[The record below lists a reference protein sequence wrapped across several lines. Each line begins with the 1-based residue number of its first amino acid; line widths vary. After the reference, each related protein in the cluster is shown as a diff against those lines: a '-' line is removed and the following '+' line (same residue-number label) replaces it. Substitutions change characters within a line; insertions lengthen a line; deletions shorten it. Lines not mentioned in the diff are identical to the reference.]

1 MKWVITGILAV
12 SGAAALA
19 GGTMILANDDSEVS
33 AAAIQSKEGGDMPTA
48 EAIAK
53 ERAYMTFSNDGGGSP
68 ANMEPAKEGSETSAA
83 EAIAKERAF
92 MTFSNDGNKPDGGF
106 YTTPGGCNAPRRP
119 EIEHYD
125 IAGAASLRFLESA
138 YIHQVAASIEAAD
151 GKCTCELRFPSWD
164 TAFKD
169 MEERFMSLPDDDS
182 SEWVRNYAISDHFRL
197 KREVD
202 KICKAQGIY

>member
-12 SGAAALA
+12 SGAAAMA
-19 GGTMILANDDSEVS
+19 GG
-33 AAAIQSKEGGDMPTA
+33 
-48 EAIAK
+48 
-53 ERAYMTFSNDGGGSP
+53 YMTISNDNGEAPAAMTMPSEAMEEAGYLTFSFSTGGSP
-68 ANMEPAKEGSETSAA
+68 VALDPSKAQSDMPVDMAQANDPAGQPGY
-83 EAIAKERAF
+83 

-106 YTTPGGCNAPRRP
+106 YTTHGGCNAPRRP

-164 TAFKD
+164 GA
-169 MEERFMSLPDDDS
+169 MNELNNRFAKLPDDES
-182 SEWVRNYAISDHFRL
+182 SAWVRDYAGTERSRL
-197 KREVD
+197 TREVG
-202 KICKAQGIY
+202 KLCKAQGVY

>member
-1 MKWVITGILAV
+1 MQWVITGILAV
-12 SGAAALA
+12 SGAAVFAN
-19 GGTMILANDDSEVS
+19 GTMGPTSNDSEAP
-33 AAAIQSKEGGDMPTA
+33 AAAIQSEEGG
-48 EAIAK
+48 
-53 ERAYMTFSNDGGGSP
+53 
-68 ANMEPAKEGSETSAA
+68 ETSAA

-92 MTFSNDGNKPDGGF
+92 MTFSNDGNKPDSGF
-106 YTTPGGCNAPRRP
+106 YTTPGGCDAPRPPKVEDHSLR
-119 EIEHYD
+119 
-125 IAGAASLRFLESA
+125 GASSLRFMESS
-138 YIHQVAASIEAAD
+138 YIRQVAASLEAAD

-164 TAFKD
+164 AAFKD

>member
-19 GGTMILANDDSEVS
+19 GG
-33 AAAIQSKEGGDMPTA
+33 
-48 EAIAK
+48 
-53 ERAYMTFSNDGGGSP
+53 YMTISNDNGEAPAAMSMPSEAMEEAGYLTFSFSTGGSP
-68 ANMEPAKEGSETSAA
+68 VTLDPSKAQSDMPVDMAQANDPAGQPGY
-83 EAIAKERAF
+83 

-106 YTTPGGCNAPRRP
+106 YTTHGGCNAPRRP

-138 YIHQVAASIEAAD
+138 YIHQVAASIEAVD

-164 TAFKD
+164 GA
-169 MEERFMSLPDDDS
+169 MNELNNRFAKLPDDES
-182 SEWVRNYAISDHFRL
+182 SAWVRDYAGTERSRL
-197 KREVD
+197 TREVG
-202 KICKAQGIY
+202 KLCKAQGVY

>member
-12 SGAAALA
+12 SAAAALA
-19 GGTMILANDDSEVS
+19 GGTMILANDDSEAS
-33 AAAIQSKEGGDMPTA
+33 AAAIQSKEGGDMPT
-48 EAIAK
+48 
-53 ERAYMTFSNDGGGSP
+53 S
-68 ANMEPAKEGSETSAA
+68 

-92 MTFSNDGNKPDGGF
+92 MTFSNDGNKPDRGF
-106 YTTPGGCNAPRRP
+106 YTTSGGCNAPRPPKVEDHSLR
-119 EIEHYD
+119 
-125 IAGAASLRFLESA
+125 GASSLRFMESS
-138 YIHQVAASIEAAD
+138 YIHQVAANLEAAD

-164 TAFKD
+164 AAFKD

>member
-12 SGAAALA
+12 SAAAALA
-19 GGTMILANDDSEVS
+19 GGTMILSNDDSEAS
-33 AAAIQSKEGGDMPTA
+33 AVAIQSKEGGDMPT
-48 EAIAK
+48 
-53 ERAYMTFSNDGGGSP
+53 
-68 ANMEPAKEGSETSAA
+68 A

-106 YTTPGGCNAPRRP
+106 YTTSGGCNAPRPPKVEDHSLR
-119 EIEHYD
+119 
-125 IAGAASLRFLESA
+125 GASSLRFMESS
-138 YIHQVAASIEAAD
+138 YIHQVAANLEAAD

>member
-19 GGTMILANDDSEVS
+19 GGTMILANGDSEAS
-33 AAAIQSKEGGDMPTA
+33 AVAIQSKEGGDTPTV
-48 EAIAK
+48 
-53 ERAYMTFSNDGGGSP
+53 
-68 ANMEPAKEGSETSAA
+68 

-106 YTTPGGCNAPRRP
+106 YTTPGGCDAPRPPKVEDHR
-119 EIEHYD
+119 IRGV
-125 IAGAASLRFLESA
+125 GALRFMESS
-138 YIHQVAASIEAAD
+138 YLHQVAASLEAAD

-164 TAFKD
+164 AAFKD
-169 MEERFMSLPDDDS
+169 MEERFMSLPDDES
-182 SEWVRNYAISDHFRL
+182 SDWVWDYARTERTRL
-197 KREVD
+197 SREVD

>member
-12 SGAAALA
+12 SAAAALA
-19 GGTMILANDDSEVS
+19 GGTMILTNDDSEAS
-33 AAAIQSKEGGDMPTA
+33 AAAIQSKEGGDMPT
-48 EAIAK
+48 
-53 ERAYMTFSNDGGGSP
+53 
-68 ANMEPAKEGSETSAA
+68 A

-106 YTTPGGCNAPRRP
+106 YTTSGGCHAPRPPKVEDHSLR
-119 EIEHYD
+119 
-125 IAGAASLRFLESA
+125 GASSLRFMESS
-138 YIHQVAASIEAAD
+138 YIHQVAVNLEAAD

-164 TAFKD
+164 AAFKD
-169 MEERFMSLPDDDS
+169 LEERFMSLPDDDS

>member
-12 SGAAALA
+12 SAAAA
-19 GGTMILANDDSEVS
+19 SAN
-33 AAAIQSKEGGDMPTA
+33 G
-48 EAIAK
+48 
-53 ERAYMTFSNDGGGSP
+53 YMTFSFSSGGPPVALDQSKGQSDMPVDMAQANDP
-68 ANMEPAKEGSETSAA
+68 AGQPGYT
-83 EAIAKERAF
+83 
-92 MTFSNDGNKPDGGF
+92 TFSNDVNKTDGGF

-138 YIHQVAASIEAAD
+138 YIHQVAASLEAAD

-164 TAFKD
+164 AAFKD
-169 MEERFMSLPDDDS
+169 MEERFMSLPDDES
-182 SEWVRNYAISDHFRL
+182 SDWVWDYALTDRTRL
-197 KREVD
+197 SREVD